1 MTPNRPRL
9 PSRAKYQ
16 PFLSSKGNDAELTLE
31 KPKTESKL
39 HLDLVE
45 SSEAIQPYEISRHR
59 CLVTLFS
66 TSLLAQSSPRNAAWY
81 QRNAKIFAK
90 LTQIV
95 QPGERAL
102 VVFGS
107 GHAFWLRHFVQ
118 NTPGFQLI
126 EPGDYLR

>member
-1 MTPNRPRL
+1 M
-9 PSRAKYQ
+9 
-16 PFLSSKGNDAELTLE
+16 TLE

-90 LTQIV
+90 LMQIV
-95 QPGERAL
+95 QPDDRIL
-102 VVFGS
+102 VIFGS
-107 GHAFWLRHFVQ
+107 GHSFWLRHFVQ